1 MSADKVIRFTS
12 RVYSRGE
19 PTGEVY
25 TDRTALSQDGWFAD
39 SDGVEWAVRL
49 LSGVDNYQSGTKF
62 TARWPSL
69 PGTVGSAQRLDY
81 IDAHRHQLDDEA
93 LKRHVIAPDPD
104 ASGEVWITRA
114 RLEGGFIAAERRRIY
129 AALKQIAIARDWHES
144 HPSAPHRFGS
154 GHRLHVL
161 ETGDLPGW

>member
-12 RVYSRGE
+12 RIYHKGK

-25 TDRTALSQDGWFAD
+25 TDRTALSQDYWFPD
-39 SDGVEWAVRL
+39 GDGVEWAVL
-49 LSGVDNYQSGTKF
+49 VLSGHRDYTTGTTF
-62 TARWPSL
+62 TARWPSI

-81 IDAHRHQLDDEA
+81 IDARRYELDDEA

-129 AALKQIAIARDWHES
+129 AALKQIAIARDWHEP

-154 GHRLHVL
+154 GQRLHVL
-161 ETGDLPGW
+161 ETGELPGW